1 MVGHGILLILTDAFF
16 LFDDVGVDIFGRQ
29 LNLGPS
35 SVASRASGKEQK
47 NRADKK
53 YRKDWTHESVNRG

>member
-1 MVGHGILLILTDAFF
+1 MVRHDILLVLTDAFF

-29 LNLGPS
+29 LYLRPN
-35 SVASRASGKEQK
+35 SVASRAAVKEQK